1 MATPQETPIDTN
13 SAFQAIQE
21 NFSDLT
27 NSSIDPLWLANH
39 LFTNNVITLQQKED
53 ATYETFTTRVK
64 LDKLL
69 TLVIKAVYE
78 DGNVYT
84 TLMNILSTEEGYKKW
99 IEKINN
105 SYQRIYRTQPMLIVP
120 AGLISPVQ
128 CNPGSAQSTLN
139 QDSNVTGTYT
149 CVYILF
155 VQILQY

>member
-1 MATPQETPIDTN
+1 MNID
-13 SAFQAIQE
+13 
-21 NFSDLT
+21 
-27 NSSIDPLWLANH
+27 SIDSLWLANH

-69 TLVIKAVYE
+69 TLVIKAVHE

-84 TLMNILSTEEGYKKW
+84 TLMNILSTEEAYKKW

-105 SYQRIYRTQPMLIVP
+105 SYQRIYR
-120 AGLISPVQ
+120 VQ

-139 QDSNVTGTYT
+139 QDSNVTGTSYT

>member
-1 MATPQETPIDTN
+1 MNID
-13 SAFQAIQE
+13 
-21 NFSDLT
+21 
-27 NSSIDPLWLANH
+27 WLANH

-64 LDKLL
+64 LL
-69 TLVIKAVYE
+69 TLVIKAVHE

-84 TLMNILSTEEGYKKW
+84 TLMNILSTEEAYKKW

-105 SYQRIYRTQPMLIVP
+105 SYQRIYR
-120 AGLISPVQ
+120 VQ

-139 QDSNVTGTYT
+139 QDSNVTGTSYT